1 MAEKGAARPRARKGG
16 KPKNSRK
23 GASSRTTAQRKVAFA
38 VLHPIRLDAYVI
50 FMERQATSP
59 NEIAK
64 MLEEDVGDVSHHVNE
79 LRADKVIRLVKS
91 EQRRGAVE
99 HYYTAVKKPEVTDEE
114 WRAMPKRS
122 RRDFAATLLLAIVAE
137 GLSSLDH
144 GKMESDDDLYLLWI
158 PARLTAE
165 GQTEA
170 YEVQAEA
177 HERLEEVVER
187 DRERQTGAVEP
198 LPVRIYGMLGFER
211 SRSGK
216 PSGTSLG
223 QRGALAAEGR

>member
-1 MAEKGAARPRARKGG
+1 MARKKGG
-16 KPKNSRK
+16 KSKPRKAKQPNNSRK
-23 GASSRTTAQRKVAFA
+23 GASSRTSAQRKVAFA
-38 VLHPIRLDAYVI
+38 VLHPTRLDAYVI

-59 NEIAK
+59 KEVAD
-64 MLEEDVGDVSHHVNE
+64 MLELDVGDVSHHVKE

-99 HYYTAVKKPEVTDEE
+99 HYYVAVAKPEVTDEE

-122 RRDFAATLLLAIVAE
+122 RRDFAATLLLAIIAE

-144 GKMESDDDLYLLWI
+144 GKMQSDDDLYLVWI

-165 GQTEA
+165 GQAEA

-177 HERLEEVVER
+177 HAQLEVVIAH
-187 DRERQTGAVEP
+187 DQERQAGNVEK

-223 QRGALAAEGR
+223 QRKALGGEK

>member
-1 MAEKGAARPRARKGG
+1 MAQRKGG
-16 KPKNSRK
+16 RSKPRKAKQAKNSRK
-23 GASSRTTAQRKVAFA
+23 GASSRTSAQRKVAFA
-38 VLHPIRLDAYVI
+38 VLHPTRLDAYVI

-59 NEIAK
+59 KEVAEI
-64 MLEEDVGDVSHHVNE
+64 LELDIGEVSYHVAE
-79 LRADKVIRLVKS
+79 LHADKVIRLVKS
-91 EQRRGAVE
+91 EPRRGAVE
-99 HYYTAVKKPEVTDEE
+99 HFYAAVAKPEVSDEE
-114 WRAMPKRS
+114 WRAMPRRS

-165 GQTEA
+165 GQAEA
-170 YEVQAEA
+170 YEVQADA
-177 HERLEEVVER
+177 HVQLEEVIAH
-187 DRERQTGAVEP
+187 DQERQTGNAER

-223 QRGALAAEGR
+223 QRKALGGEE

>member
-1 MAEKGAARPRARKGG
+1 
-16 KPKNSRK
+16 
-23 GASSRTTAQRKVAFA
+23 VAFA

-50 FMERQATSP
+50 FMERLATSP

-64 MLEEDVGDVSHHVNE
+64 MLGKDVGEVSHHVNE

-99 HYYTAVKKPEVTDEE
+99 HYYTAVEKPEVSDEE

-158 PARLTAE
+158 PARLTTE
-165 GQTEA
+165 GQAEA
-170 YEVQAEA
+170 YEVQADA
-177 HERLEEVVER
+177 HERLEEVVAR
-187 DRERQTGAVEP
+187 DRERQTGTVEP

-223 QRGALAAEGR
+223 QREILAEAAEGR